1 MSTTDLSATPTA
13 VSQWR
18 LPRQAAAP
26 DGAVDVKMMYVM
38 HHAFRRD
45 LVMFADAA
53 AATPADDRDTWE
65 ALAERWRIFSTVLHH
80 HHSGEDAGLWPR
92 LMQEATAD
100 ERETLEAMEAEH
112 AEIDPILTACA
123 RAFGRVRT
131 TTDPGTA
138 AFLAERLAAARD
150 SLLHHLHHEE
160 TEAMALV
167 QKYLTTADWHHIEQT
182 NFKNKKVSLRELA
195 ETVPWIMHELPQPY
209 AGELA
214 AEAGLPMRL
223 LWRATRRRFER
234 LDARARRHLA

>member
-1 MSTTDLSATPTA
+1 MSSTRTTTPAA
-13 VSQWR
+13 VPQWR

-53 AATPADDRDTWE
+53 AVTPADDRDTWD

-92 LMQEATAD
+92 LMREATDA
-100 ERETLEAMEAEH
+100 ERDTLEAMEAEH
-112 AEIDPILTACA
+112 AGIDPILTACA
-123 RAFGRVRT
+123 ESFERVRSA
-131 TTDPGTA
+131 TDPATA
-138 AFLAERLAAARD
+138 EFLADRLAAARD
-150 SLLHHLHHEE
+150 SLSHHLHHEE

-182 NFKNKKVSLRELA
+182 NFKNKKVSLGELA
-195 ETVPWIMHELPQPY
+195 ETVPWIMHELPEPF

-234 LDARARRHLA
+234 LDARARRHAL